1 MFGGKELSNLC
12 LTLSAPQGVPT
23 VLISSPVIPSPGGS
37 YFHSQVHCSSPCP
50 MKHSGLLSS
59 SVVLMFNLKLLGDLG
74 VMDDLGVRT
83 KLAFKECGLC
93 LNVVEGM
100 D

>member
-1 MFGGKELSNLC
+1 M
-12 LTLSAPQGVPT
+12 
-23 VLISSPVIPSPGGS
+23 LISSPVIPSPGGS
-37 YFHSQVHCSSPCP
+37 YFHSQVHYSSPCP
-50 MKHSGLLSS
+50 MKCRGLLAL
-59 SVVLMFNLKLLGDLG
+59 SVVFMFNLKLLGDLG

-83 KLAFKECGLC
+83 KLAFKGCVLC